1 MITLSKVGKAYG
13 ATDVLDEVSFRV
25 LTGENVGLVGPNG
38 AGKST
43 IAKLILQEEEPT
55 DGSVIRESGVR
66 LGYVPQYPDLSPG
79 RTVAEYLLGP
89 LQPISEELRRLEAL
103 MVDRRGEAL
112 AKVLGAYGRVREQWD
127 AMDGDLLTGTCDA
140 VLGRLGLGD
149 IKTQD
154 VATLSGGERNLVAL
168 ARAALP
174 EPELLVLDEPG
185 NHLDYRGQD
194 LLEEFLRGYAG
205 AVLVISHNR
214 YLLDRVCDRT
224 LELDAGRVTAYSGG
238 YSAYRLEKLR
248 NAAAQQASFVADQ
261 RKLQRLEA
269 LVRRFEEIAR
279 SRPDPKW
286 GKRLRARRSQLAK
299 AKEMATEEPIV
310 RRAKIAVDLG
320 GNTTRADIAVDVRD
334 YRRSIGKTELFRG
347 AAMKISVGER
357 VALIGPNGCGK
368 TTFLRDLVTEGRW
381 DHERLRIGPSI
392 IVGYCAQ
399 NQEVLPGEER
409 LLDALQRRFGLTAH
423 RARDVLGRY
432 RFSGEDSGK
441 RIGDLS
447 GGEKNRL
454 QFAYAELTQANL
466 LVLDEP
472 TNHMD
477 VSAREVIED
486 ALLEFD
492 GTVIVVSHDRYLL
505 EKVAGRIIVVE
516 GGGFVSFPGTFSEY
530 AVSEMRFWS
539 RGDTGGERELTG
551 VRGHERAEAAEARI
565 LRLESEKRELERRIE
580 DAFAAGD
587 HGTGRQL
594 AGRLE
599 RVVRQIE
606 KLYEEW
612 AG

>member
-1 MITLSKVGKAYG
+1 MITLSKVGKSYG

-25 LTGENVGLVGPNG
+25 LAGEKVGLVGPNG

-43 IAKLILQEEEPT
+43 IAKLILAEEEPT
-55 DGSVIRESGVR
+55 DGSVIFERGAS
-66 LGYVPQYPDLSPG
+66 LGYVPQYPDLPPA
-79 RTVAEYLLGP
+79 RTVEEYLLGP
-89 LQPISEELRRLEAL
+89 LQSLAEELRRLEAL
-103 MVDRRGEAL
+103 MAERKGDAL
-112 AKVLGAYGRVREQWD
+112 EKVMSAYGRVREQWD
-127 AMDGDLLTGTCDA
+127 GMDGDLLTGTCDA
-140 VLGRLGLGD
+140 VLGRLGLGE
-149 IKTQD
+149 IRAQE

-174 EPELLVLDEPG
+174 EPDLLVLDEPG

-194 LLEEFLRGYAG
+194 LLEEFLGGYSG

-214 YLLDRVCDRT
+214 YLLDRVCTRT
-224 LELDAGRVTAYSGG
+224 LELEVGRITAYTGG
-238 YSAYRLEKLR
+238 YSAYRLQKLR
-248 NAAAQQASFVADQ
+248 NAAAQQASYVVDQ

-269 LVRRFEEIAR
+269 LVHKFEEIAR

-310 RRAKIAVDLG
+310 RHAKIAVDLG
-320 GNTTRADIAVDVRD
+320 GNSTKANIAVDVRG
-334 YRRSIGKTELFRG
+334 YSRSIGATELFRD
-347 AAMKISVGER
+347 AAMKITVGER

-368 TTFLRDLVTEGRW
+368 TTFLRDLVQEGGW
-381 DHERLRIGPSI
+381 DHDRLRIGPSI
-392 IVGYCAQ
+392 TVGYCAQ
-399 NQEVLPGEER
+399 NQEVLPSDER

-423 RARDVLGRY
+423 CARDVLGRY
-432 RFSGEDSGK
+432 RFSGEDSEK
-441 RIGDLS
+441 RIGNLS

-454 QFAYAELTQANL
+454 QFAYAELAQANL
-466 LVLDEP
+466 LILDEP

-477 VSAREVIED
+477 IPAREVIED

-492 GTVIVVSHDRYLL
+492 GTVVVVSHDRYLL
-505 EKVAGRIIVVE
+505 EKVAGRIVVVE
-516 GGGFVSFPGTFSEY
+516 DGGFVSFPGTFSEY
-530 AVSEMRFWS
+530 AVSERRFWS
-539 RGDTGGERELTG
+539 TGDAGDRRELTG
-551 VRGHERAEAAEARI
+551 VRGRAREDGAEARI
-565 LRLESEKRELERRIE
+565 LRLEAEKRDLERRIE

-587 HGTGRQL
+587 HVTGRQL

-599 RVVRQIE
+599 RVVRQID